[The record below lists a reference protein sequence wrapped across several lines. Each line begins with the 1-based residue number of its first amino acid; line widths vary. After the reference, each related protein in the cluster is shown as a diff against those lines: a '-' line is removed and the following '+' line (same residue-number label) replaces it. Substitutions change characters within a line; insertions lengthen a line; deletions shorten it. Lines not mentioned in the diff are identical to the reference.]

1 MTNLR
6 IPFVRLFLLTGLLDI
21 ILTCRQR
28 ARPATRSHRRL
39 VLLFEGLLRNFDL
52 PETLRPTL
60 APAEIDK
67 FLFESRGFRRRG
79 SQTNRD
85 FNHFLSTDGDIS
97 RYNVVS
103 AIS

>member
-6 IPFVRLFLLTGLLDI
+6 IPFVRLLLLTGLLDI
-21 ILTCRQR
+21 ILTYRQR
-28 ARPATRSHRRL
+28 ARPPTQSHRRL

-52 PETLRPTL
+52 PETFRPTQ
-60 APAEIDK
+60 APAEIHK